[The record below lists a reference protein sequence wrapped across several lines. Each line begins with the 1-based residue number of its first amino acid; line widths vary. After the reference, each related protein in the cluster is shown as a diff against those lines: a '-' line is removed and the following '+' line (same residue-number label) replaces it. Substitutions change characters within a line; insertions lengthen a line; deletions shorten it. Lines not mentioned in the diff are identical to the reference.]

1 MKSSE
6 TAKEDDIFLR
16 FQRIFLAFF
25 KREGALRRFFAP
37 NRAYET
43 ITHEGELR
51 HIEAK
56 LWTHG
61 EGRLKKMSYFCR
73 Q

>member
-1 MKSSE
+1 MLNYIFHIIGTKVMKSSE

-25 KREGALRRFFAP
+25 KREGALRRFFALS
-37 NRAYET
+37 R
-43 ITHEGELR
+43 
-51 HIEAK
+51 
-56 LWTHG
+56 
-61 EGRLKKMSYFCR
+61 S